1 MPGLSLYCAGVV
13 DTVAL
18 TCSTGWQ
25 AVAAAPPF
33 DPSQLDPGLIA
44 ASVGAGLFVGTTVY
58 GAAFGARTLLNFI
71 KR

>member
-1 MPGLSLYCAGVV
+1 MAGLSLYCAGVI

-25 AVAAAPPF
+25 AVAATPPF
-33 DPSQLDPGLIA
+33 DPSQLDPSLLVAAISAGA
-44 ASVGAGLFVGTTVY
+44 FVSASVF
-58 GAAFGARTLLNFI
+58 GAAWGARQLLNFI